1 MNKLIVISAIAAIST
16 LTSGSVLAT
25 SHDFAPGGTVP
36 VICNATTFTG
46 DFDFTEQQIKDASG
60 SLDVDFKVTCNSAND
75 AVVKLKSSN
84 GWLENQSNAS
94 FGVKY
99 QATLDV
105 ADANNIN
112 LVLDADNTSKPKI
125 SELTMAT
132 NAQVATGVDAKLTVD
147 LTSGWGNSMAG
158 DYADNL
164 LLTITAL

>member
-1 MNKLIVISAIAAIST
+1 MNKLIVISAISAFTTFA
-16 LTSGSVLAT
+16 SGSVLAT
-25 SHDFAPGGTVP
+25 SQDFAPGGTVP

-46 DFDFTEQQIKDASG
+46 DFNFTEQQIKSATG

-84 GWLENQSNAS
+84 GWLENQSNAA

-99 QATLDV
+99 QAKLDV
-105 ADANNIN
+105 ADANNFN
-112 LVLDADNTSKPKI
+112 LVLDADNTSKQKA
-125 SELTMAT
+125 SEQRMTT
-132 NAQVATGVDAKLTVD
+132 NAQVATGVDAKLTVG
-147 LTSGWGNSMAG
+147 LTSGYGNSMAG

>member
-1 MNKLIVISAIAAIST
+1 MNKLIVISAIAALS
-16 LTSGSVLAT
+16 SGSALAT

-46 DFDFTEQQIKDASG
+46 DFDFTEQQIKSASG
-60 SLDVDFKVTCNSAND
+60 FLDVDFKVTCNSAND

-84 GWLENQSNAS
+84 GWLENQSNAA

-105 ADANNIN
+105 ADANSFN

-125 SELTMAT
+125 SELTMTT
-132 NAQVATGVDAKLTVD
+132 NAQVATGVDAKLTVA